1 MVGLIKSDQGSI
13 KICGEDGEKLGEG
26 FGKYR
31 AVVENPEMYT
41 YLTGRQ
47 NLNIVAD
54 LRGVDRKAI
63 DEIVELENLTGKLM
77 IRLKSTP

>member
-1 MVGLIKSDQGSI
+1 
-13 KICGEDGEKLGEG
+13 
-26 FGKYR
+26 
-31 AVVENPEMYT
+31 MYT

-63 DEIVELENLTGKLM
+63 DEIVELVNLTGRIDDKV
-77 IRLKSTP
+77 KKYS